1 MSPQA
6 IPQEA
11 QKFYEKALDI
21 WPDGKKFNELDEDTV
36 REMKG
41 YLALAIKKAGGPY
54 LEAEEA
60 ISEVLMMN
68 GEIEDALTHANLAI
82 YYDPFSFAGQYVRV
96 AIYLSKVKEMKLH
109 FDDFIDL
116 SGGALDN
123 IFSSYTR
130 SIISIVKSRNAKKT
144 QVNLHKELLTL
155 ISIYRNNCMTMTDPV
170 TFVDY
175 SNKMML
181 VAKIIENV
189 KISPSRPNLYQEI
202 VNAPIKLLNK
212 DGHEKEV
219 EEILAKAEG
228 QSELFKP

>member
-1 MSPQA
+1 MSLNEMPE
-6 IPQEA
+6 EA
-11 QKFYEKALDI
+11 KKFYTKALDI
-21 WPDGKKFNELDEDTV
+21 WPNGKKFNELGEDTV

-54 LEAEEA
+54 LDAEEA
-60 ISEVLMMN
+60 ISEILMMN

-82 YYDPFSFAGQYVRV
+82 NYDPFSFSGQYVRV
-96 AIYLSKVKEMKLH
+96 CVYLSNVRERKLG
-109 FDDFIDL
+109 FNDFIDL
-116 SGGALDN
+116 SGGAIDN
-123 IFSSYTR
+123 IISSYTR
-130 SIISIVKSRNAKKT
+130 TIFSLVGAGKARKT
-144 QVNLHKELLTL
+144 QIDLHKELLTL
-155 ISIYRNNCMTMTDPV
+155 ISIYRNNCMTMTDPI

-181 VAKIIENV
+181 VARMIEDV
-189 KISPSRPNLYQEI
+189 KIPSGRPNLYQEI
-202 VNAPIKLLNK
+202 VNAPIKLLKK